1 MAKQSDKKNDK
12 ARKTTSASIDEKTKA
27 PRSSTKSPAQS
38 SAKTTA
44 KSSGGRTAVKK
55 AAEKAPPKAAAKAAD
70 AKKKSG
76 AREQLPAKAA
86 KTSAAA
92 DVRKPGSKASAAKAG
107 KSAAASKAPAVK
119 AQTAKT
125 PAGRTSAAKAAPKAE
140 QAQKAKSASG
150 AVKSAAAKNSAAA
163 KKAAV
168 PAASKGAKTAKA
180 APAKDVKAAPKK
192 APAASAARKGKEK
205 ASKPADAKKA
215 ASKAAGKNADSG
227 NAKKAAA
234 KNAAEKA
241 KAAKSVKTSKSAT
254 PKAAEKSSKSTKPS
268 KAIKSSK
275 AEAKP
280 AAAKTKTAAKT
291 GKSANEAAAKTK
303 KDEKK
308 KSAASLKSVPAVKKD
323 KAAKDKASSQKKAVK
338 ASGAAAA
345 GKVAPAV
352 KGTAKTKAAA
362 AKAAASKKNQ
372 EAKAASKSKPEKK
385 PAAAKAAAAKASKK
399 AETKKSAEAAKTS
412 KNVKA
417 AKAVKNVKSSKTD
430 KAAAATSS
438 AKSAPAAGKSASGK
452 GKTVTTAAE
461 NKKSP
466 KALPTVE
473 DFDEDDEER
482 DEFDE
487 TDEFDDEDEEDLE
500 PDDASAAEL
509 DKIENEANE
518 AEKGGSGDSI
528 DVTGMEDIPPM
539 DDDVDGGDG
548 LEGTEFEADVTKRH
562 HTDADDE
569 FGNAEENSFGDLG
582 EEESDPEDMSGED
595 GDMDEGGSELRNRK
609 EVKVLI
615 AIGSQKG
622 FLTYEEINDGLPQ
635 DIVETERIEEVL
647 TILSEE
653 NIKVID
659 ANKKDQQQPT
669 VIEEPKSDEE
679 DKEDEDY
686 EPRVTSSDP
695 VRVYLRKMG
704 SIPLLDRDGEV
715 AIAKKIEEGEREILK
730 ALLGSP
736 VAIREI
742 LALEEGLKQGTVRL
756 RDIIKDAPDEQTP
769 SDDAMMSISN
779 ENESARAEKI
789 LEILAQFRE
798 RDAVCRQIV
807 AKSPSGKLKEKD
819 QQRLSEVKE
828 EMMDLLEKMR
838 ISPRQIEH
846 VGQVLKQQIES
857 LDKAEK
863 MRKACLSLLNMNL
876 YDYKRTLRE
885 LGQNEQ
891 RIQAFCNKHGITLNQ
906 FQDIER
912 EVRSADKT
920 IKRVQSETGLRR
932 DQLQKSYEE
941 ILEGERH
948 TEWAKSELVNAN
960 LRLVVSIA
968 KKYTRRGLQFLDL
981 IQEGNIG
988 LMKAVDKFEWERG
1001 YKFSTYATW
1010 WIRQAI
1016 TRAIADQARTIR
1028 IPVHMIETINK
1039 IIRTNRL
1046 LLQEYGREPTPE
1058 EIAAKMEM
1066 PIDKVRKVLK
1076 ISKEPVSLETPIGE
1090 EEDSHLGDFIED
1102 KAVVSPADAVIN
1114 MNLAEQTRKVL
1125 ATLTPREEKV
1135 LRMRFGIGE
1144 KSDHT
1149 LEEVGQDFE
1158 VTRERIRQIEA
1169 KALRKL
1175 RHPSRS
1181 KKLKDFYGGGGS

>member
-1 MAKQSDKKNDK
+1 MAKQSDKKTEKSRK
-12 ARKTTSASIDEKTKA
+12 ATSASSGGKTNKTRA
-27 PRSSTKSPAQS
+27 STKG
-38 SAKTTA
+38 
-44 KSSGGRTAVKK
+44 SGGRAEVTKAAK
-55 AAEKAPPKAAAKAAD
+55 AAEDKQKKIPKKAAAKASQDKAES
-70 AKKKSG
+70 KKKSAG
-76 AREQLPAKAA
+76 ARTQQAKTIKPPVAVAARKTGKAAVSKTSASRAGKTAEAVKAAPVKAAAKTAVGKANAPSGQKGASSSKAAKTAAGVKESKAAKPVKAQQAKAVAAKAEKTAKAPAKAA
-86 KTSAAA
+86 AEK
-92 DVRKPGSKASAAKAG
+92 
-107 KSAAASKAPAVK
+107 AAASASQSRK
-119 AQTAKT
+119 
-125 PAGRTSAAKAAPKAE
+125 PKAE
-140 QAQKAKSASG
+140 SAAVSGKTSKAAKSDAASRG
-150 AVKSAAAKNSAAA
+150 QTSSKKTASASSAAAK
-163 KKAAV
+163 
-168 PAASKGAKTAKA
+168 TA
-180 APAKDVKAAPKK
+180 
-192 APAASAARKGKEK
+192 
-205 ASKPADAKKA
+205 
-215 ASKAAGKNADSG
+215 
-227 NAKKAAA
+227 
-234 KNAAEKA
+234 
-241 KAAKSVKTSKSAT
+241 
-254 PKAAEKSSKSTKPS
+254 KSTKS
-268 KAIKSSK
+268 
-275 AEAKP
+275 
-280 AAAKTKTAAKT
+280 
-291 GKSANEAAAKTK
+291 
-303 KDEKK
+303 
-308 KSAASLKSVPAVKKD
+308 
-323 KAAKDKASSQKKAVK
+323 
-338 ASGAAAA
+338 
-345 GKVAPAV
+345 
-352 KGTAKTKAAA
+352 
-362 AKAAASKKNQ
+362 
-372 EAKAASKSKPEKK
+372 
-385 PAAAKAAAAKASKK
+385 
-399 AETKKSAEAAKTS
+399 
-412 KNVKA
+412 A
-417 AKAVKNVKSSKTD
+417 AKAVKAEKKPSKAAKKSPAGTAKPAQKEAVKSTTPKPAAKTNAGK
-430 KAAAATSS
+430 KAAAASEPAKKKAAAAAPS
-438 AKSAPAAGKSASGK
+438 ASKSAGANKKSGAEKSKKSAVKTAADADAPAAGKSKAQPDSK
-452 GKTVTTAAE
+452 KRPAA
-461 NKKSP
+461 P
-466 KALPTVE
+466 PTVE
-473 DFDEDDEER
+473 DFDEDEDEQDDLLE
-482 DEFDE
+482 DD
-487 TDEFDDEDEEDLE
+487 DFDDEDEEDLE
-500 PDDASAAEL
+500 PEDASDPEL
-509 DKIENEANE
+509 DKIESEASE
-518 AEKGGSGDSI
+518 AEQNGTGDSI
-528 DVTGMEDIPPM
+528 DVTGIEDMPPM
-539 DDDVDGGDG
+539 DDDVDGSDG

-562 HTDADDE
+562 HSDSDDE
-569 FGNAEENSFGDLG
+569 YGSAEENSFGDLG
-582 EEESDPEDMSGED
+582 DEESDPEDMSGED

-615 AIGSQKG
+615 SIGSQKG

-659 ANKKDQQQPT
+659 ANKKDQQPPT

-715 AIAKKIEEGEREILK
+715 AIAKKIEEGEREVLK

-769 SDDAMMSISN
+769 SDDSMMSISN

-807 AKSPSGKLKEKD
+807 AKSPSGKLREKD

-828 EMMDLLEKMR
+828 EMMALLEKMR

-857 LDKAEK
+857 MDKAE
-863 MRKACLSLLNMNL
+863 RTRTACVSLLKTNVIA
-876 YDYKRTLRE
+876 YKRTLRE

-891 RIQAFCNKHGITLNQ
+891 RIQEFCARHGITLNQ
-906 FQDIER
+906 FEEIER
-912 EVRSADKT
+912 EFRSAEKT
-920 IKRVQSETGLRR
+920 LQRIRTETGLTQE
-932 DQLQKSYEE
+932 QLKNSYEE
-941 ILEGERH
+941 ILSGERH
-948 TEWAKSELVNAN
+948 TELAKSQLVSAN

-1181 KKLKDFYGGGGS
+1181 KKLKDFYGGGS